1 VLGGLQPA
9 QAQAQYV
16 QQAKLVGATSSF
28 AQQGTSVALSGD
40 GNTAIVGGIGDNS
53 EVGAAWVFTRSGGV
67 WTQGP
72 KLVAFDSVGMAAQGR
87 SVALSFDGNTAI
99 VGGSGDNSQVGAAWV
114 FVREGSVWIEQQK
127 LVGPGAVGA
136 AEQGFSVSLSADGN
150 TAIVGGPSDS
160 VGVGAA
166 WVFTRFDVGWDPE
179 GVKLVGTGVVG
190 SFAQQGTSVA
200 LSADG
205 NTAIVGGPNDNS
217 DLGAAWVFTR
227 TGATWTQQ
235 DAKIV
240 GTGSTADAEQG
251 LAVGLSTDGNTAIVG
266 GRFDNSGV
274 GAAWVFTRTGGVW
287 PQQGPKLVGT
297 GGIGMQGQG
306 TAVAISSDGNI
317 ALVGGRDD
325 DNKAGA
331 TWVFTRNSGT
341 WNQRGA
347 KLVGDAPG
355 SGTVQGISVGLSGDG
370 RTALVG
376 GPGALDG
383 VGAAWV
389 YAVVGAHDFNAD
401 GRSDL
406 VWRNVEGDVSVS
418 LMNGTQITPG
428 PVYGPISNIWS
439 VVGQRDFNSDGNAD
453 LLWRDTDGNT
463 AMWFMSGTNLDS
475 SAAVGNIPTDFT
487 VAGVGDF
494 NGDGKGD
501 ILWRDTGGNTSI
513 WLMNGAQVVASGGLG
528 NVPAIWSVLGTGDFD
543 GDGNTDIL
551 WRDASGNTA
560 MWLMNGTTI
569 LSNLSVGN
577 IPTTFSVVGFGD
589 FNGDGRADIMWRDTS
604 GNTAVWLMNG
614 ATVLASGGL
623 GNVPTTFSVAVTG
636 DFDGNGTSDLLWRDA
651 IGNTSIW
658 FINGVN
664 VSSTAG
670 LGNIPTNWMVQS
682 TNAE

>member
-1 VLGGLQPA
+1 MRFPAAVVCLALASCASSAVLGGLQPA
-9 QAQAQYV
+9 QAQAKYV
-16 QQAKLVGATSSF
+16 QKGPKLVGSDPVGGTT
-28 AQQGTSVALSGD
+28 QGTSVA
-40 GNTAIVGGIGDNS
+40 
-53 EVGAAWVFTRSGGV
+53 
-67 WTQGP
+67 
-72 KLVAFDSVGMAAQGR
+72 M
-87 SVALSFDGNTAI
+87 
-99 VGGSGDNSQVGAAWV
+99 
-114 FVREGSVWIEQQK
+114 
-127 LVGPGAVGA
+127 
-136 AEQGFSVSLSADGN
+136 SADGN
-150 TAIVGGPSDS
+150 TAIVGGPNANPRRLA
-160 VGVGAA
+160 GLGAA
-166 WVFTRFDVGWDPE
+166 WVFTRSGDVWTQE
-179 GVKLVGTGVVG
+179 GPKLVGTGALG
-190 SFAQQGTSVA
+190 NAAQGNSVA

-205 NTAIVGGPNDNS
+205 NTAIVGGLEDNS
-217 DLGAAWVFTR
+217 EVGAAWVFIR
-227 TGATWTQQ
+227 TDATWTQQ
-235 DAKIV
+235 GPKIV
-240 GTGSTADAEQG
+240 GNGSTGEAGQG
-251 LAVGLSTDGNTAIVG
+251 ASVALSADGNTAIVG
-266 GRFDNSGV
+266 GVFDNSIV
-274 GAAWVFTRTGGVW
+274 GATWVFTRSGGVW
-287 PQQGPKLVGT
+287 TQQGPKLVGT
-297 GGIGMQGQG
+297 GGIGLQEQGD
-306 TAVAISSDGNI
+306 AVALSSDGNTAI
-317 ALVGGRDD
+317 VGASA
-325 DNKAGA
+325 DNNFAGA
-331 TWVFTRNSGT
+331 TWAFTRNSGT
-341 WNQRGA
+341 WNQIGT
-347 KLVGDAPG
+347 KLVGDA
-355 SGTVQGISVGLSGDG
+355 SGLTTEQGWSVALSGDG
-370 RTALVG
+370 RTAMVG
-376 GPGALDG
+376 GPKDFGG
-383 VGAAWV
+383 VGAAWMFSL
-389 YAVVGAHDFNAD
+389 VGAHDFNAD
-401 GRSDL
+401 SRRDI
-406 VWRNVEGDVSVS
+406 VWRNAEGDLSVS
-418 LMNGTQITPG
+418 LMNGAQITPG

-439 VVGQRDFNSDGNAD
+439 VVGQRDFNSDGYAD

-463 AMWFMSGTNLDS
+463 AMWFMSGANLDS

-614 ATVLASGGL
+614 ATVLASGGF